1 MNDVGQ
7 VEKTVLNC
15 VEDINETADIIGKR
29 AYEIQDRLLIL
40 NDIILGG
47 KNLIEEKK
55 VARPDLTGYIP
66 LHLQKLGDILGQ
78 LVKVGE
84 LLKPLEEQF
93 LKQ

>member
-1 MNDVGQ
+1 MTYTGVVDKTMSY
-7 VEKTVLNC
+7 VENMDDTIGV
-15 VEDINETADIIGKR
+15 IGKR

-55 VARPDLTGYIP
+55 VASPDLTGYIP

-78 LVKVGE
+78 LVEVGE

-93 LKQ
+93 LKK